1 MGPFFFRDLEAHDC
15 GAYTNLRT
23 NYANINMRMSSQRL
37 IALSVWIALAIL
49 TGSPVRSVY
58 AETAPDLTKLSPES
72 AEFASR
78 TLDFIDQ
85 MNGIYFAAAARLNG
99 DDNRIEHVEL
109 DTENGYWDTQVARG
123 PVIEKAGRTITV
135 IKKPTF
141 QADTLWS
148 RYLVLAAHPKS
159 PLVGT
164 MQASFVV
171 EFHKDGNSMVA
182 GMIDVMP
189 AATSA
194 EDLAEI
200 KSAVEAVYQAH
211 GMDGDKYR
219 RQSCTASA
227 EEMNVEHR
235 RKAACVGGNFF
246 GRNPMAVT
254 DANLEFMTEIYQ
266 TFVES
271 FLAIVEKRQN
281 DAYTDADLA
290 LQDEMRRGWLE
301 DRLFADPNTTQFAP
315 WEAWSLYSL
324 PPIVKF

>member
-1 MGPFFFRDLEAHDC
+1 
-15 GAYTNLRT
+15 
-23 NYANINMRMSSQRL
+23 
-37 IALSVWIALAIL
+37 
-49 TGSPVRSVY
+49 
-58 AETAPDLTKLSPES
+58 
-72 AEFASR
+72 
-78 TLDFIDQ
+78 
-85 MNGIYFAAAARLNG
+85 
-99 DDNRIEHVEL
+99 
-109 DTENGYWDTQVARG
+109 
-123 PVIEKAGRTITV
+123 
-135 IKKPTF
+135 
-141 QADTLWS
+141 
-148 RYLVLAAHPKS
+148 LAAHPKS

-182 GMIDVMP
+182 GMIDIMP
-189 AATSA
+189 AATSE

-211 GMDGDKYR
+211 GVDGAKYR
-219 RQSCTASA
+219 QRSCVASA
-227 EEMNVEHR
+227 EELNVEHR

-246 GRNPMAVT
+246 GRDPMAVT
-254 DANLEFMTEIYQ
+254 EANFEFMTEIYQ

-281 DAYTDADLA
+281 DPYTEADLA

-324 PPIVKF
+324 PPVVKF

>member
-1 MGPFFFRDLEAHDC
+1 
-15 GAYTNLRT
+15 
-23 NYANINMRMSSQRL
+23 MRATSHPL

-49 TGSPVRSVY
+49 TGSPVRSVH
-58 AETAPDLTKLSPES
+58 AETAPDLTKLSPE
-72 AEFASR
+72 AAAFASR
-78 TLDFIDQ
+78 TLDFIDK
-85 MNGIYFAAAARLNG
+85 MNGIYFDAAARLNG
-99 DDNRIEHVEL
+99 DGNRLEHSEL
-109 DTENGYWDTQVARG
+109 DTEFGNWDTQVARG
-123 PVIEKAGRTITV
+123 PIMEKAGRTITV

-182 GMIDVMP
+182 GMIDIMP
-189 AATSA
+189 AATSD

-200 KSAVEAVYQAH
+200 KSAVEVVYQAH
-211 GMDGDKYR
+211 GVDGAKYR
-219 RQSCTASA
+219 QRSCIASA
-227 EEMNVEHR
+227 EEINVEHR

-246 GRNPMAVT
+246 GRDPMKVT
-254 DANLEFMTEIYQ
+254 EENFEFMTEIYQ

-281 DAYTDADLA
+281 DAYTEADLA

-324 PPIVKF
+324 PPVVKF

>member
-1 MGPFFFRDLEAHDC
+1 MPAKSKIFL
-15 GAYTNLRT
+15 T
-23 NYANINMRMSSQRL
+23 
-37 IALSVWIALAIL
+37 LSVWIVLTILAASSIR
-49 TGSPVRSVY
+49 PVK
-58 AETAPDLTKLSPES
+58 AETAPDRAKLSPEATAFVS
-72 AEFASR
+72 H
-78 TLDFIDQ
+78 TLEFIDK
-85 MNGIYFAAAARLNG
+85 MNGIYFDAAARLNG
-99 DDNRIEHVEL
+99 VDNRLEQSEL
-109 DTENGYWDTQVARG
+109 DTEYGNWDTQVARG

-182 GMIDVMP
+182 GMIDIMP
-189 AATSA
+189 AATSE

-200 KSAVEAVYQAH
+200 KNAVEAVYQAH
-211 GMDGDKYR
+211 GVDGAKYR
-219 RQSCTASA
+219 QRSCVASA
-227 EEMNVEHR
+227 EELNVEHR

-246 GRNPMAVT
+246 GRDPMAVT
-254 DANLEFMTEIYQ
+254 EANFEFMTEIYQ

-281 DAYTDADLA
+281 DAYTEADLA

-324 PPIVKF
+324 PPVVKF

>member
-1 MGPFFFRDLEAHDC
+1 MPAKSKIFL
-15 GAYTNLRT
+15 
-23 NYANINMRMSSQRL
+23 
-37 IALSVWIALAIL
+37 ALSVWIALTFLAGPSIGL
-49 TGSPVRSVY
+49 
-58 AETAPDLTKLSPES
+58 AEADSAPDTAKLSPE
-72 AEFASR
+72 ATAFASR
-78 TLDFIDQ
+78 TLEFIDK
-85 MNGIYFAAAARLNG
+85 MNGIYFDAAARLNG
-99 DDNRIEHVEL
+99 DGNRLEQREL
-109 DTENGYWDTQVARG
+109 DTENGHWDTQVARG

-148 RYLVLAAHPKS
+148 RYLVLAAHPMS

-189 AATSA
+189 AATSD

-200 KSAVEAVYQAH
+200 KSAVEVVYQAH
-211 GMDGDKYR
+211 GVDGAKYR
-219 RQSCTASA
+219 QRSCVASA
-227 EEMNVEHR
+227 EEIDLEHR

-254 DANLEFMTEIYQ
+254 EENFEFMTEIYQ

-271 FLAIVEKRQN
+271 FLAVVEKRQN
-281 DAYTDADLA
+281 DAYTEADLA

-324 PPIVKF
+324 PPVVKF

>member
-1 MGPFFFRDLEAHDC
+1 
-15 GAYTNLRT
+15 
-23 NYANINMRMSSQRL
+23 
-37 IALSVWIALAIL
+37 
-49 TGSPVRSVY
+49 
-58 AETAPDLTKLSPES
+58 
-72 AEFASR
+72 
-78 TLDFIDQ
+78 
-85 MNGIYFAAAARLNG
+85 MNVIYFDAAAHLNG
-99 DDNRIEHVEL
+99 VDNRLEQSEL
-109 DTENGYWDTQVARG
+109 DTENGNWDTQVARG

-141 QADTLWS
+141 QAETLWS

-189 AATSA
+189 AATSD

-200 KSAVEAVYQAH
+200 KSAVEVVYQAH
-211 GMDGDKYR
+211 GVDGAKYR
-219 RQSCTASA
+219 QRSCVASA
-227 EEMNVEHR
+227 EERNVEHR

-254 DANLEFMTEIYQ
+254 EENFEFMTEIYQ

-271 FLAIVEKRQN
+271 FLAIVEKRRN
-281 DAYTDADLA
+281 DAYTEADLA

-301 DRLFADPNTTQFAP
+301 DRMFADPNTTQFAP

-324 PPIVKF
+324 PPVVKF

>member
-1 MGPFFFRDLEAHDC
+1 MPAKSKIFL
-15 GAYTNLRT
+15 T
-23 NYANINMRMSSQRL
+23 
-37 IALSVWIALAIL
+37 LSVWIALTIL
-49 TGSPVRSVY
+49 AAPSIGLAAADPVPD
-58 AETAPDLTKLSPES
+58 TAKLSPE
-72 AEFASR
+72 AEAFVSR
-78 TLDFIDQ
+78 TLAFIDE
-85 MNGIYFAAAARLNG
+85 MNGIYFDAAARLNG
-99 DDNRIEHVEL
+99 DENRVEQREL
-109 DTENGYWDTQVARG
+109 DTENGNWDTQVARG

-189 AATSA
+189 AATSD
-194 EDLAEI
+194 EDLADI

-211 GMDGDKYR
+211 GVDGNKYR
-219 RQSCTASA
+219 QRSCVASA

-254 DANLEFMTEIYQ
+254 EANFEFMTEIYQ

-281 DAYTDADLA
+281 DAYTEADLA

-324 PPIVKF
+324 PPVVKF

>member
-1 MGPFFFRDLEAHDC
+1 MPAKSKIFL
-15 GAYTNLRT
+15 
-23 NYANINMRMSSQRL
+23 
-37 IALSVWIALAIL
+37 ALSVWIALTFLAGPSIGL
-49 TGSPVRSVY
+49 
-58 AETAPDLTKLSPES
+58 AEADSAPDTAKLSPE
-72 AEFASR
+72 AAAFASR
-78 TLDFIDQ
+78 TLAFIDK
-85 MNGIYFAAAARLNG
+85 MNGIYFDAAARLNG
-99 DDNRIEHVEL
+99 VDNRIEQAKL
-109 DTENGYWDTQVARG
+109 DTENGNWDTQVARG

-189 AATSA
+189 AATSD

-200 KSAVEAVYQAH
+200 KSAVEVVYQAH
-211 GMDGDKYR
+211 GVDGAKYR
-219 RQSCTASA
+219 QRSCVASA

-254 DANLEFMTEIYQ
+254 EENFEFMTEIYQ

-271 FLAIVEKRQN
+271 FLAVVEKRQN
-281 DAYTDADLA
+281 DAYTEADLA

-324 PPIVKF
+324 PPVVKF

>member
-1 MGPFFFRDLEAHDC
+1 
-15 GAYTNLRT
+15 
-23 NYANINMRMSSQRL
+23 MRVQLQRFL
-37 IALSVWIALAIL
+37 SLSVWFAVTMLAASSIR
-49 TGSPVRSVY
+49 PVH
-58 AETAPDLTKLSPES
+58 AETTPDRATLSPE
-72 AEFASR
+72 AKAYVTR
-78 TLDFIDQ
+78 TLEFIDR
-85 MNGIYFAAAARLNG
+85 MNGIYFNAAARLNG
-99 DDNRIEHVEL
+99 VDNRLEHSEL
-109 DTENGYWDTQVARG
+109 DTEFGHWDTQVARG
-123 PVIEKAGRTITV
+123 PVMEKAGRTITV

-182 GMIDVMP
+182 GMIDIMP
-189 AATSA
+189 AATRA

-200 KSAVEAVYQAH
+200 KSAVEVVYQAH
-211 GMDGDKYR
+211 GVDGDEYR
-219 RQSCTASA
+219 QRSCVASA
-227 EEMNVEHR
+227 EELNVEHR

-246 GRNPMAVT
+246 GRDPMKVT
-254 DANLEFMTEIYQ
+254 EANFEFMTEIYQ

-271 FLAIVEKRQN
+271 FLAVVEKRQN
-281 DAYTDADLA
+281 DTYTEADLA

-301 DRLFADPNTTQFAP
+301 DRMFADPNTTQFAP

-324 PPIVKF
+324 PPVVKF

>member
-1 MGPFFFRDLEAHDC
+1 MPAKSKIFL
-15 GAYTNLRT
+15 T
-23 NYANINMRMSSQRL
+23 
-37 IALSVWIALAIL
+37 LSVWIVLTILAAPSIRL
-49 TGSPVRSVY
+49 
-58 AETAPDLTKLSPES
+58 AAANTAPGTAKLSPGS
-72 AEFASR
+72 TAFVSR
-78 TLDFIDQ
+78 TLEFIDK
-85 MNGIYFAAAARLNG
+85 MNGIYFDAAARLNG
-99 DDNRIEHVEL
+99 VDNRLEQSEL
-109 DTENGYWDTQVARG
+109 DTEFGHWDTQVARG
-123 PVIEKAGRTITV
+123 PVMEKAGRTVTV

-182 GMIDVMP
+182 GMIDIMP
-189 AATSA
+189 AATSE

-200 KSAVEAVYQAH
+200 KNAVEAVYQAH
-211 GMDGDKYR
+211 GVDGAKYR
-219 RQSCTASA
+219 QRSCVASA
-227 EEMNVEHR
+227 EELNVEHR

-246 GRNPMAVT
+246 GRDPMAVT
-254 DANLEFMTEIYQ
+254 EANFEFMTEIYQ

-281 DAYTDADLA
+281 DPYTEADLA

-324 PPIVKF
+324 PPVVKF

>member
-1 MGPFFFRDLEAHDC
+1 MPAKSEIFL
-15 GAYTNLRT
+15 T
-23 NYANINMRMSSQRL
+23 
-37 IALSVWIALAIL
+37 LSVWIVLAVPAAFSIRL
-49 TGSPVRSVY
+49 
-58 AETAPDLTKLSPES
+58 AEADTAADTAKLSPE
-72 AEFASR
+72 ATAFASR
-78 TLDFIDQ
+78 TLEFIDK
-85 MNGIYFAAAARLNG
+85 MNAIYFDAAAQLNG
-99 DDNRIEHVEL
+99 DQNRIEQREL
-109 DTENGYWDTQVARG
+109 DTENGNWDTQVARG

-200 KSAVEAVYQAH
+200 KTAVEAVYQAH
-211 GMDGDKYR
+211 GVDGDRYR

-246 GRNPMAVT
+246 GRDPMTVT
-254 DANLEFMTEIYQ
+254 EANLEFMTEIYQ

-281 DAYTDADLA
+281 DGYTDADLA

-324 PPIVKF
+324 PPVVKF

>member
-1 MGPFFFRDLEAHDC
+1 MPAKSKIFL
-15 GAYTNLRT
+15 T
-23 NYANINMRMSSQRL
+23 
-37 IALSVWIALAIL
+37 LSVWIVLTILAALSIRLA
-49 TGSPVRSVY
+49 
-58 AETAPDLTKLSPES
+58 AADTAPDTVKLSPE
-72 AEFASR
+72 ATAFVSR
-78 TLDFIDQ
+78 TLAFIDK
-85 MNGIYFAAAARLNG
+85 MNGIYFDAAARLNG
-99 DDNRIEHVEL
+99 DANRLEQSEL
-109 DTENGYWDTQVARG
+109 DTDNGHWDTQVARG

-189 AATSA
+189 AATSDA
-194 EDLAEI
+194 DLAEI
-200 KSAVEAVYQAH
+200 KSAVEVVYRAH
-211 GMDGDKYR
+211 GVDGDKYR
-219 RQSCTASA
+219 QRSCIASA

-254 DANLEFMTEIYQ
+254 EANFEFMTEIYQ

-290 LQDEMRRGWLE
+290 LQDEMRKGWLE

-324 PPIVKF
+324 PPVVKF

>member
-1 MGPFFFRDLEAHDC
+1 MPAKSKIFL
-15 GAYTNLRT
+15 T
-23 NYANINMRMSSQRL
+23 
-37 IALSVWIALAIL
+37 LSVWIVLTILAALSIRLA
-49 TGSPVRSVY
+49 
-58 AETAPDLTKLSPES
+58 AADTAPDTVKLSPE
-72 AEFASR
+72 ATAFVSR
-78 TLDFIDQ
+78 TLAFIDK
-85 MNGIYFAAAARLNG
+85 MNGIYFDAAARLNG
-99 DDNRIEHVEL
+99 GDNRVEQREL
-109 DTENGYWDTQVARG
+109 DTENGNWDTQVARG

-189 AATSA
+189 AATSDA
-194 EDLAEI
+194 DLAEI
-200 KSAVEAVYQAH
+200 KIALKVVYLAH
-211 GMDGDKYR
+211 GVDGNKYR
-219 RQSCTASA
+219 QRSCIASA

-254 DANLEFMTEIYQ
+254 EANFEFMTEIYQ

-290 LQDEMRRGWLE
+290 LQDEMRKGWLE

-324 PPIVKF
+324 PPVVKF

>member
-1 MGPFFFRDLEAHDC
+1 MPAESKIFL
-15 GAYTNLRT
+15 
-23 NYANINMRMSSQRL
+23 
-37 IALSVWIALAIL
+37 ALSVWIALTFLAGPSIGL
-49 TGSPVRSVY
+49 
-58 AETAPDLTKLSPES
+58 AEADSAPDTAKLSPE
-72 AEFASR
+72 AAAFVSR
-78 TLDFIDQ
+78 TLEFIDK
-85 MNGIYFAAAARLNG
+85 MNGIYFDAAAQLNG
-99 DDNRIEHVEL
+99 DDNRLEQREL
-109 DTENGYWDTQVARG
+109 DTENGNWDTQVARG

-148 RYLVLAAHPKS
+148 RYLVLAAHPRS

-182 GMIDVMP
+182 GMIDIMP
-189 AATSA
+189 AATSDD
-194 EDLAEI
+194 DLAEI
-200 KSAVEAVYQAH
+200 KSAVEVVYQAH
-211 GMDGDKYR
+211 GVDGAKYR
-219 RQSCTASA
+219 QRSCVASA

-254 DANLEFMTEIYQ
+254 EANFEFMTEIYQ

-271 FLAIVEKRQN
+271 FLAIVEKRRN
-281 DAYTDADLA
+281 DTYTDADLA

-324 PPIVKF
+324 PPVVKF

>member
-1 MGPFFFRDLEAHDC
+1 MLAKSKIFLALSG
-15 GAYTNLRT
+15 G
-23 NYANINMRMSSQRL
+23 
-37 IALSVWIALAIL
+37 IALTFLAGPSIGL
-49 TGSPVRSVY
+49 
-58 AETAPDLTKLSPES
+58 AEADSAPDTATLSPE
-72 AEFASR
+72 ATAFASR
-78 TLDFIDQ
+78 TLEFIDK
-85 MNGIYFAAAARLNG
+85 MNGIYFDAAARLNG
-99 DDNRIEHVEL
+99 ADNRLEQREL
-109 DTENGYWDTQVARG
+109 DTENGHWDTQIARG

-189 AATSA
+189 AATSD

-200 KSAVEAVYQAH
+200 KSAVEVVYQAH
-211 GMDGDKYR
+211 GVDGAKYR
-219 RQSCTASA
+219 QRSCVASA
-227 EEMNVEHR
+227 EEINVEHR

-246 GRNPMAVT
+246 GRDPMKVT
-254 DANLEFMTEIYQ
+254 EANFEFMTEIYQ

-271 FLAIVEKRQN
+271 FLAIVEKRRN
-281 DAYTDADLA
+281 DTYTDADLA

-301 DRLFADPNTTQFAP
+301 DRMFADPNTTQFAP

-324 PPIVKF
+324 PPVVKF